1 MVWHGGFEEAKR
13 KKDRTS
19 DIYLVRR
26 LLPYTL
32 RYKVQVLLAVFFM
45 LVGTVTGLIGP
56 FLIKI
61 GIDDYIDILEP
72 DFTGLIL
79 LAAVYFIVHIFNWL
93 FAFGRIY
100 TMGKVG
106 QYIIY
111 DVRKDMFDHLHD
123 LGLDY
128 YDREPLGRVISFLSN
143 DAETLSNLMSE
154 GILDV
159 ITNVVML
166 FAILVV
172 LWFLSPALTLWT
184 LLVLPM
190 LFVVTMIF
198 RSRARI
204 AYQRTRKTIAEIT
217 RTYQENISGMR
228 VTQSFNR
235 EEYNLK
241 RFNEI
246 NQNNFSAVMRSQM
259 IFAFLFPAVD
269 LVNSIGTAIV
279 IGAGVNLSFQGI
291 VSIGTIVAF
300 LSYLT
305 RFFQPILTI
314 AMFYNTL
321 QSGLAAAE
329 RIVDLLD
336 EESSVIEDP
345 NAIGLPPDI
354 KGSIRFEDVSF
365 EYEPDVPVL
374 QNFNLE
380 IPAGKTYAIVGP
392 TGAGKSTIINL
403 LCRFYPLTKG
413 EISIDGYDIN
423 QVTLESLRKNLGIVL
438 QDPFL
443 FSGTIAENISYS
455 TPGVNTEDIEDA
467 ARLIGAYE
475 FINNRSDRFDTL
487 VGERGTQIS
496 VGQRQLLSFARALL
510 ANPKILVLDEAT
522 SSIDAYTEKLIQDG
536 IKNLLRNRTS
546 IVIAHRL
553 STIQEADRIIVID
566 NGQIVEEGTF
576 NQLLDLNGKFRDLY
590 EKQFKTV
597 SQKN

>member
-1 MVWHGGFEEAKR
+1 MVWHGGFAEAKR
-13 KKDRTS
+13 KEDRTS
-19 DIYLVRR
+19 DIYLIRR

-32 RYKVQVLLAVFFM
+32 RYKVQVFLAVFFM
-45 LVGTVTGLIGP
+45 LVGTITGLIGP
-56 FLIKI
+56 YLLKI
-61 GIDDYIDILEP
+61 GIDDYIAIPEP

-79 LAAVYFIVHIFNWL
+79 LAGIYFIVHIFNWL

-111 DVRKDMFDHLHD
+111 DVRRDMFDHLHD

-172 LWFLSPALTLWT
+172 LWLLSPALTLWT

-190 LFVVTMIF
+190 LFVITMIF

-204 AYQRTRKTIAEIT
+204 AYQKTRKTIAEIT

-228 VTQSFNR
+228 VTQAFNR

-246 NQNNFSAVMRSQM
+246 NQQNFSAVMRSQM

-279 IGAGVNLSFQGI
+279 IWAGVNLSFQGI

-345 NAIGLPPDI
+345 NAIELPPDI

-365 EYEPDVPVL
+365 EYEPGVPVL

-380 IPAGKTYAIVGP
+380 IPAGQTYAIVGP

-443 FSGTIAENISYS
+443 FSGTIAENIRYS
-455 TPGVNTEDIEDA
+455 TLSVNTEDIEDA

-475 FINNRSDRFDTL
+475 FINNRPDGFETL

-510 ANPKILVLDEAT
+510 VNPKILVLDEAT